1 MLSIKEALTSTIG
14 RKYLMGASGLLLV
27 GFLASHLAGNIL
39 LYLPEGTAFNLYA
52 KGLVDLGPLLMIAE
66 VRLLGLFALHI
77 LVALTLHFAGG
88 KQRGRQYNVAQKT
101 KGGKSKYN
109 LSSTN
114 MIWTGLGLGMF
125 LVAHV
130 AWFRFEVF
138 VQGDYTTM
146 IDGVA
151 ARDLHRLV
159 VDTFKNP
166 VIVVFYSTIMV
177 FLGFH
182 LRHGFWSAFQSLG
195 LMAPKYSKAIELAG
209 VAIAIAFAAGFLG
222 IPSFIYFMK

>member
-1 MLSIKEALTSTIG
+1 MLSIKEALSSSVG

-27 GFLASHLAGNIL
+27 GFLASHLLGNLL
-39 LYLPEGTAFNLYA
+39 LYLPEGEAFNLYA
-52 KGLVDLGPLLMIAE
+52 KGLVDLGPLLWVAE
-66 VRLLGLFALHI
+66 IGLLTLFVLHI
-77 LVALTLHFAGG
+77 GVALKLHFAGG
-88 KQRGRQYNVAQKT
+88 KQRGRQYDVAQKT

-109 LSSTN
+109 LSSNT
-114 MIWTGLGLGMF
+114 MIWTGLGLMF
-125 LVAHV
+125 FLIAHV
-130 AWFRFEVF
+130 GWFRFEIF

-166 VIVVFYSTIMV
+166 VMVGAYSIIMV

-195 LMAPKYSKAIELAG
+195 LMAPKYTKAIEFAG
-209 VAIAIAFAAGFLG
+209 IAIAIAFAAGFLG
-222 IPSFIYFMK
+222 IPSFIYFFK